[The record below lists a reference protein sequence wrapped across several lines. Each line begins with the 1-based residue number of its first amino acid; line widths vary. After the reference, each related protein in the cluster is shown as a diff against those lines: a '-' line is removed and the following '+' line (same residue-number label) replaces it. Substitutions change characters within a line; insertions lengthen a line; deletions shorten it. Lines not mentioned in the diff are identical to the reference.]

1 MQQPGFQAMSGFR
14 RDRSVTQ
21 RKLAPGT
28 FRRIIKFAAPYR
40 RELTIFLAL
49 ILFDALIM
57 VVNPLIL
64 RRIIDQGVG
73 KGDTGLVTRLAMLV
87 AGLAVV
93 DAAINLVQR
102 WYSARIGEGLIYAM
116 RAKVF

>member
-14 RDRSVTQ
+14 RDRSVTK

-64 RRIIDQGVG
+64 RRIIDDGVAQHN
-73 KGDTGLVTRLAMLV
+73 TGLVTRLAIYV
-87 AGLAVV
+87 EHIAG
-93 DAAINLVQR
+93 R
-102 WYSARIGEGLIYAM
+102 YC
-116 RAKVF
+116 